1 MSLFGRLMVIL
12 RVLDLIWM
20 MVIMFCFGAT
30 HDLEIVH
37 LLYGLFEF
45 IYGVLAAIIK
55 TVAHIESD
63 YPSIQRY

>member
-1 MSLFGRLMVIL
+1 MLIIIVF
-12 RVLDLIWM
+12 DLILM
-20 MVIMFCFGAT
+20 EVIMFSFGGR